1 VKRLFTTS
9 LSLVIATLLQGIPAA
24 EAQTRY
30 YQNQSDVLLVAPDGA
45 ILDYTPDRRDVIVSR
60 DSAGRRVYI
69 DHYGNIVATEMRQ
82 NARRA
87 QPDEYPSAPGGYR
100 TYGNANNQRGYGYG
114 QDEYQQGSADQGG
127 YRDYRQYRYGE
138 PGAVT
143 GGIPGQVRKQP
154 KFDSVLYIA
163 ARFSA
168 SKANHQNVVP
178 FYLQETIGGS
188 DIDGISSLRGFQ
200 DYRFRAPDLFVIQ
213 TQYERRLLPS
223 PKPGSPRP
231 STFRSVAGA
240 LGIMAFYDTGE
251 VANRFR
257 DLSFSEMRHSFG
269 FGLTFWSGERVWF
282 RAYIGL
288 GSGEGRHTFLG
299 VANPSMQT
307 PHL

>member
-1 VKRLFTTS
+1 MPFYGIGPHTS
-9 LSLVIATLLQGIPAA
+9 TSNLTNYSETDYTAGANVVNPLASWLAIGGAVEYLKPDVHGIRSTSIRSIDNFYNEATAPGLSHQPGFIHYVVNLQPRYNLTRTKFNSLLAFHNYHDPGGRYSFHKVRADLLQTI
-24 EAQTRY
+24 
-30 YQNQSDVLLVAPDGA
+30 
-45 ILDYTPDRRDVIVSR
+45 
-60 DSAGRRVYI
+60 
-69 DHYGNIVATEMRQ
+69 
-82 NARRA
+82 
-87 QPDEYPSAPGGYR
+87 YPE
-100 TYGNANNQRGYGYG
+100 TQR
-114 QDEYQQGSADQGG
+114 
-127 YRDYRQYRYGE
+127 E
-138 PGAVT
+138 PT
-143 GGIPGQVRKQP
+143 GGVPGQFRKQP

-168 SKANHQNVVP
+168 SQANHRNVVP

-288 GSGEGRHTFLG
+288 GSGEGRHNFVGISNPG
-299 VANPSMQT
+299 VQA